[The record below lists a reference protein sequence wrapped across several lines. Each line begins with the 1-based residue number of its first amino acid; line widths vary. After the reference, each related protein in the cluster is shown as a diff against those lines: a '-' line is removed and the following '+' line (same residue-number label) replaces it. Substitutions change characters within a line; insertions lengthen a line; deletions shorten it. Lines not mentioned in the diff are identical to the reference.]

1 MSVAEQTLSRAG
13 SDASRPRTQE
23 EIARIVGLTR
33 VTVNKALHGAAD
45 VKPETRERVL
55 EVARRLGYRPHAGAR
70 AIRSGRFGCLAV
82 LLGTRQDEERLPS
95 ELLGGMQDE
104 LAVDDQQL
112 MISRL
117 PAQDAA
123 DASRIPRIL
132 REWFADGLLIHARE
146 PLPESAAAVI
156 RDAHVPAV
164 WLAVK
169 RDADCVHAD
178 DFGAGWMAV
187 EHLMRLGHRRIAYMD
202 TLVGESELASAHY
215 SHRDR
220 QAGYSHAMQCAG
232 IDPLLLRPGAGADWE
247 QRVALCEALLAGP
260 DRPTALFAYSVDA
273 TDVLQAAAERTGL
286 RIPANLAVVTVAEA
300 GAGLITRER
309 RLRWTALRP
318 PHAQVGRAAV
328 AAVMRKIDN
337 PLRPL
342 APEAIPYTLDAGQTA
357 IDVSYHS

>member
-1 MSVAEQTLSRAG
+1 MSVAAQTIGTTG
-13 SDASRPRTQE
+13 STVGRPRTQK

-45 VKPETRERVL
+45 VKPETRARVL

-82 LLGTRQDEERLPS
+82 LLGTRRDEERLPA
-95 ELLGGMQDE
+95 ELLGGMQDV
-104 LAVDDQQL
+104 LATDDQQL

-117 PAQDAA
+117 PDQQADEAA
-123 DASRIPRIL
+123 RVPRIL

-146 PLPESAAAVI
+146 PLPEAAAAVI

-169 RDADCVHAD
+169 RETDCVHAD
-178 DFGAGWMAV
+178 DFGAGWMAA
-187 EHLMRLGHRRIAYMD
+187 EHLMQLGHRRIAYMD
-202 TLVGESELASAHY
+202 TLVGWSDLADAHY

-232 IDPLLLRPGAGADWE
+232 LDPHAIRPDTAADWE
-247 QRVALCEALLAGP
+247 QRVALCEALLASP
-260 DRPTALFAYSVDA
+260 ERPTALIAYSVEA
-273 TDVLQAAAERTGL
+273 TDILQAVAERTDL
-286 RIPANLAVVTVAEA
+286 SIPADLSVVTVAET
-300 GAGLITRER
+300 GAGFVTGGR

-318 PHAQVGRAAV
+318 PQAQVGRAAV

-342 APEAIPYTLDAGQTA
+342 APEAIPYTLDTGQTA
-357 IDVSYHS
+357 VSLSYHS